1 VKLVLDTNALV
12 SGLLWGGPPNRLL
25 RWARDGLLQ
34 VLCCEEILVE
44 LRRVLAYPRMRRRL
58 EMLDTSEAAAIAY
71 LMNTLTHVPSPPAL
85 PVAVDADPSDN
96 LFLGLA
102 VDAGARLL
110 VSGDQHLLALG
121 QFEGIPIV
129 TPGEAIEVIDRLA
142 GLSP

>member
-1 VKLVLDTNALV
+1 MKLVADTNVLV

-25 RWARDGLLQ
+25 RGARDGLLQ
-34 VLCCEEILVE
+34 ILCCEEILTE
-44 LRRVLAYPRMRRRL
+44 IRRVLAYPRMQRRL
-58 EMLDTSEAAAIAY
+58 EMLDISEAATIAY
-71 LMNTLTHVPSPPAL
+71 LMNTLTHAPSPLVLPA
-85 PVAVDADPSDN
+85 VVDADPSDN

-102 VDAGARLL
+102 SDTGARLI

-142 GLSP
+142 GVR